1 MLGPGVDDAGPCT
14 VKILMGS
21 FNPLVNKAMSLPD
34 TSGPYAT
41 GLFFVIGTA
50 LCSLLVNTLFMKK
63 PIDGQAPVNFDQYF
77 SAPSR
82 WHLAGV
88 LGGAIWVTGATLN
101 FAASRV
107 NFVGPAISYSI
118 GQGATMVSAFWG
130 VFVWRE
136 FRAPTQHV
144 RNLLIA
150 MFACFIA
157 GLVAIAIAPLFP

>member
-1 MLGPGVDDAGPCT
+1 
-14 VKILMGS
+14 
-21 FNPLVNKAMSLPD
+21 
-34 TSGPYAT
+34 
-41 GLFFVIGTA
+41 
-50 LCSLLVNTLFMKK
+50 MKK

-136 FRAPTQHV
+136 FRSPTQHV

-150 MFACFIA
+150 MFVCFIA